1 MNKFIS
7 NKENRTYVL
16 VFLLLIASYI
26 IACIAIIKFK
36 NTKIE
41 ELTAHII
48 QIQEQA
54 LNATYD
60 KYKTLSKMVF
70 DTHLNTPEVHNILKN
85 GSDDTDKTRE
95 KLYNLLQPTY
105 ATLKNYNIGQIQFHS
120 HTNSSFL
127 RMQNPTKYGDSLS
140 KFRYSVNLVNDSC
153 KPFESFEIGTYM
165 YGYRFVYPIQV
176 NNRCVGS
183 TEVGV
188 SITAF
193 LQSFMSLYE
202 NNVFFLLSK
211 KTADLILDKNKKT
224 DFVVSSLDDFY
235 FINHK
240 TNNDALQNLTKDE
253 LKHINTEINKGVPFT
268 FLTKDN
274 ILSFIPIKNHFT
286 HNIDGV
292 YFLYSSNDQI
302 KSTNHSFAFLLMF
315 ITVVLFFILYMLY
328 RFKKFKISLLQKTID
343 IKKILDNQEAIVVVT
358 DRKDIKEANQK
369 FFDFVGL
376 KNIQEFKNNHLCICE
391 FFEYEEG
398 ENYIQAQMDTLLWN
412 EYLLQYKDEIHYV
425 KMSGIDKVK
434 HIFQISISDFEEYQ
448 IINFYDITK
457 QKELEKQ
464 LNDMNKNLEIHIADE
479 IEKSRKK
486 DIVIQQQIRLAQMG
500 EMISMIAHQWRQPLA
515 SISSSIVTVKLK
527 FILKKYDLESNEG
540 KELFLAY
547 LNSELDDIESVVEG
561 LTTTID
567 NFRNFYK
574 TTDEIEE
581 VYIDDILQ
589 KAVGSINIEY
599 SNGDLDIVESYHSKK
614 IISVY
619 KNEIFQ
625 VLFNILIN
633 SIENFNEK
641 YIEHRLIKI
650 ESEDLDGIIQ
660 IKITDN
666 GGGIPMDIIDK
677 IFDPYFSTKNNKND
691 TGLGLYTSKITI
703 ERNHRGKL
711 TVQNTSDGV
720 CFCITLHL

>member
-1 MNKFIS
+1 
-7 NKENRTYVL
+7 
-16 VFLLLIASYI
+16 
-26 IACIAIIKFK
+26 
-36 NTKIE
+36 
-41 ELTAHII
+41 
-48 QIQEQA
+48 
-54 LNATYD
+54 
-60 KYKTLSKMVF
+60 
-70 DTHLNTPEVHNILKN
+70 
-85 GSDDTDKTRE
+85 
-95 KLYNLLQPTY
+95 
-105 ATLKNYNIGQIQFHS
+105 
-120 HTNSSFL
+120 
-127 RMQNPTKYGDSLS
+127 
-140 KFRYSVNLVNDSC
+140 
-153 KPFESFEIGTYM
+153 
-165 YGYRFVYPIQV
+165 
-176 NNRCVGS
+176 
-183 TEVGV
+183 
-188 SITAF
+188 
-193 LQSFMSLYE
+193 
-202 NNVFFLLSK
+202 
-211 KTADLILDKNKKT
+211 
-224 DFVVSSLDDFY
+224 
-235 FINHK
+235 
-240 TNNDALQNLTKDE
+240 
-253 LKHINTEINKGVPFT
+253 
-268 FLTKDN
+268 
-274 ILSFIPIKNHFT
+274 
-286 HNIDGV
+286 V
-292 YFLYSSNDQI
+292 YFLYSQNEQI
-302 KSTNHSFAFLLMF
+302 KSINHSFAFLLMF